1 MKEYTTDKI
10 RNLCLAGQRGCG
22 KTSLTDAIAFCTGVN
37 NRVGRVDDGSSM
49 LDYTDAEIARR
60 TSISSKLLACEWQD
74 HKINCFDTPGH
85 ADFIGELL
93 SCLKVADTVLMV
105 INATSGVEIGT
116 QLQWKTLARFD
127 PGRFFFLNKI
137 ENDNVVW
144 QTNLDSLTDAF
155 GNQVG
160 PVQLPI
166 GVAQDFKGIVDL
178 LQMKAYLYDA
188 DGKRTETEI
197 PADLKEAAETQ
208 HEKLIEV
215 AAEGDDALL
224 EKYFEDGTLS
234 DTDFLKGLR
243 RSIAAGKFYP
253 LLCGSAVRNIGI
265 RLLLDFISTYLLSPG
280 DIPAARS
287 VKTGS
292 EDTVE
297 VPADASGKP
306 LAYVFKTVSESHL
319 GELSYIKVFSG
330 TITSGLDLANQQT
343 SGSERVT
350 QVYTFQGKTRIELK
364 SVPAGDIGVLVK
376 LKNTHTGNSLTGA
389 GFDLTVPTLEFPNP
403 VMDVAIKAKTKGD
416 EEKISNGL
424 HRLHEEDPT
433 FKLVADPALGQQVL
447 YGQGP
452 THIEVLT
459 EKLKDRFGVAVDL
472 LKPKIPYRETVKGK
486 AETRYRHKKQS
497 GGRGQ
502 YGEVHIRIEPN
513 SRGAGFEFLDQIKGG
528 VIPNKFIPAVQ
539 KGIVESMVHGGLARA
554 QVVDVKVALFY
565 GSFHEVDSSDM
576 AFKIAGL
583 MAFKQGFLEAKPV
596 LLEPIYNIEISVP
609 DEYTGDVMGDMSSR
623 RGKIAGMDPDGR
635 NQIIR
640 ASVPQAELYQ
650 YSVDLRSMTQ
660 GQGAYS
666 LEFSGYEEVPHESA
680 QKVIEEAKREREEGD

>member
-22 KTSLTDAIAFCTGVN
+22 KTSLTDTIAFCTGVN

-127 PGRFFFLNKI
+127 PGRFFFLNKM

-197 PADLKEAAETQ
+197 PADLKETAEAQ

-253 LLCGSAVRNIGI
+253 LLCGSAVRNIGV

-280 DIPAARS
+280 DMPAARS

-297 VPADASGKP
+297 VPADASGKT

-576 AFKIAGL
+576 AFKIA
-583 MAFKQGFLEAKPV
+583 
-596 LLEPIYNIEISVP
+596 
-609 DEYTGDVMGDMSSR
+609 
-623 RGKIAGMDPDGR
+623 
-635 NQIIR
+635 
-640 ASVPQAELYQ
+640 
-650 YSVDLRSMTQ
+650 
-660 GQGAYS
+660 
-666 LEFSGYEEVPHESA
+666 
-680 QKVIEEAKREREEGD
+680 

>member
-22 KTSLTDAIAFCTGVN
+22 KTSLADAIAFCTGVN
-37 NRVGRVDDGSSM
+37 NRVGRVNDGSSI

-60 TSISSKLLACEWQD
+60 TSISSKLLACEWQG
-74 HKINCFDTPGH
+74 HKVNWFDTPGH

-93 SCLKVADTVLMV
+93 SCLKVAETTLMV
-105 INATSGVEIGT
+105 IDATSGVEIGT
-116 QLQWKTLARFD
+116 QLQWKTLARFN
-127 PGRFFFLNKI
+127 PGRLFFLNKM

-144 QTNLDSLTDAF
+144 QANLDSLTDAF

-178 LQMKAYLYDA
+178 LQMKAYLYDV

-197 PADLKEAAETQ
+197 PAYLKEAAEAQ
-208 HEKLIEV
+208 REKLIEV

-224 EKYFEDGTLS
+224 EKYFEEGTLG
-234 DTDFLKGLR
+234 DTDLLKGLST
-243 RSIAAGKFYP
+243 SIATGKFYP
-253 LLCGSAVRNIGI
+253 LLCGSAARNIGV
-265 RLLLDFISTYLLSPG
+265 RLLLDFISTYLPSP
-280 DIPAARS
+280 DDMPAVRS

-319 GELSYIKVFSG
+319 GELSYMKIFSG

-343 SGSERVT
+343 DGSERVT
-350 QVYTFQGKTRIELK
+350 QIYTFQGRTRVELK

-376 LKNTHTGNSLTGA
+376 LKNTHTGNSLA
-389 GFDLTVPTLEFPNP
+389 GTDCGLTVPALEFPNP

-459 EKLKDRFGVAVDL
+459 EKLKDRFGVEVDL
-472 LKPKIPYRETVKGK
+472 IKPKIPYRETVKGK
-486 AETRYRHKKQS
+486 AETQYRHKKQS

-513 SRGAGFEFLDQIKGG
+513 DRGAGFEFIDKIKGG
-528 VIPNKFIPAVQ
+528 IIPSKFIPAVQ
-539 KGIVESMVHGGLARA
+539 KGIVESMTHGGLARA
-554 QVVDVKVALFY
+554 QVADVKVALFY

-576 AFKIAGL
+576 AFKIAGS

-596 LLEPIYNIEISVP
+596 LLEPIYNIEVSVP
-609 DEYTGDVMGDMSSR
+609 DEYTGDVMGNLSSR
-623 RGKIAGMDPDGR
+623 RGRIAGMDPDGR

-660 GQGAYS
+660 GQGVYS

-680 QKVIEEAKREREEGD
+680 LKVIEEAKREREEGD

>member
-127 PGRFFFLNKI
+127 PSRFFFLNKM

-166 GVAQDFKGIVDL
+166 GEAQDFKGIVDL

-197 PADLKEAAETQ
+197 PADLKETAEAQ

-253 LLCGSAVRNIGI
+253 LLCGSAVRNIGV

-280 DIPAARS
+280 DIPA
-287 VKTGS
+287 
-292 EDTVE
+292 
-297 VPADASGKP
+297 
-306 LAYVFKTVSESHL
+306 
-319 GELSYIKVFSG
+319 
-330 TITSGLDLANQQT
+330 
-343 SGSERVT
+343 
-350 QVYTFQGKTRIELK
+350 
-364 SVPAGDIGVLVK
+364 
-376 LKNTHTGNSLTGA
+376 
-389 GFDLTVPTLEFPNP
+389 
-403 VMDVAIKAKTKGD
+403 
-416 EEKISNGL
+416 
-424 HRLHEEDPT
+424 
-433 FKLVADPALGQQVL
+433 
-447 YGQGP
+447 
-452 THIEVLT
+452 
-459 EKLKDRFGVAVDL
+459 
-472 LKPKIPYRETVKGK
+472 
-486 AETRYRHKKQS
+486 
-497 GGRGQ
+497 
-502 YGEVHIRIEPN
+502 
-513 SRGAGFEFLDQIKGG
+513 
-528 VIPNKFIPAVQ
+528 
-539 KGIVESMVHGGLARA
+539 
-554 QVVDVKVALFY
+554 
-565 GSFHEVDSSDM
+565 
-576 AFKIAGL
+576 
-583 MAFKQGFLEAKPV
+583 
-596 LLEPIYNIEISVP
+596 
-609 DEYTGDVMGDMSSR
+609 
-623 RGKIAGMDPDGR
+623 
-635 NQIIR
+635 
-640 ASVPQAELYQ
+640 
-650 YSVDLRSMTQ
+650 
-660 GQGAYS
+660 
-666 LEFSGYEEVPHESA
+666 
-680 QKVIEEAKREREEGD
+680 